1 VGLGVFGWRRV
12 PRGRQQLLLD
22 ETGGL
27 SNLQLSQTTI
37 PFCFRGRG
45 FVRDRIASES
55 DQPRGFNHQCSSTAR
70 SATGIELHC
79 RRSSAERVPNSGLYP
94 GIHSNQLAGNI
105 NSLLRDKIRDPAPL
119 DLFPV
124 DAVIN
129 YTALAS
135 AIVAS
140 RTLSARVNQPSSN
153 FETNTSYDRSGD
165 KIVKFSATAGTM
177 KSRVPLASPRMRG
190 GRGIGH
196 IRPPRSYT
204 VSWETG
210 EDPAI

>member
-1 VGLGVFGWRRV
+1 MKLAVYQICNSRKRQSRSVFGAV
-12 PRGRQQLLLD
+12 DSFEIGSQANQTNL
-22 ETGGL
+22 GGL
-27 SNLQLSQTTI
+27 TISALQL
-37 PFCFRGRG
+37 
-45 FVRDRIASES
+45 RDQQQASS
-55 DQPRGFNHQCSSTAR
+55 FIVDVQ
-70 SATGIELHC
+70 
-79 RRSSAERVPNSGLYP
+79 VLYP

-210 EDPAI
+210 EDPAT